1 MIPEISL
8 DPAMKPITF
17 NEMMHWAMWNV
28 CDHTRLGNPSIAK
41 TPHRF
46 SPCFAS
52 PCLPTP
58 YCLPKREKQ
67 KHHPI
72 PNPFHPITN
81 PADQRG
87 ERIVLRLYSVSACEQ
102 TASRIGLRISSMLP
116 SVVKLCCV

>member
-67 KHHPI
+67 SII
-72 PNPFHPITN
+72 PSPTHSILS
-81 PADQRG
+81 
-87 ERIVLRLYSVSACEQ
+87 RIQLISGVSVLYSDCTPYLLVSRRQAASVC
-102 TASRIGLRISSMLP
+102 ASRPCYHL
-116 SVVKLCCV
+116 